1 MDKKHSSFLK
11 LRDSRNHSFRYSKF
25 SLFQNICIVAIVTSQ
40 TINVNFNCLQIP
52 DDVVEEVDQC
62 NEQLRLKDGELLSIL
77 KRLATI
83 VTDEEYMAELLAINN
98 KVVQLSAGH

>member
-1 MDKKHSSFLK
+1 MDVDSNDTLDLEYLWIFVNIKHME
-11 LRDSRNHSFRYSKF
+11 
-25 SLFQNICIVAIVTSQ
+25 QIT
-40 TINVNFNCLQIP
+40 IP
-52 DDVVEEVDQC
+52 DEVVEEVDEC

-83 VTDEEYMAELLAINN
+83 VADEEYMAELLAINN